1 MNKKGFTLVELLAV
15 IAILA
20 ILVIIALPNV
30 LSMFNSA
37 KQSAFETQVKEIAR
51 TAEKEW
57 LKDSIKSSG
66 AKVYSKCSD
75 GTCTN
80 PLDMNASDNLEYY
93 VHMDSSGKI
102 DQLYV
107 KDDSFQ
113 YGKNGEFDINNVTG
127 IEKVSDVNDNNKI
140 AIENGVV
147 KIGGN
152 VVSEG
157 SGGNPSTPSITFTNR
172 SNPNNVTQDD
182 EIELPD
188 LGTFRVLSADASTAL
203 LFPKYNLNIG
213 SNSDTSKIEFAQA
226 ASIKGSTGQIA
237 FSDSNY
243 WNGKVGTTYP
253 GNTGSSPLAYVVDSN
268 CNLYDYIIRYQ
279 TTIRNKGLTGAT
291 VRLMKFE
298 EANSFISSENS
309 YMCNA
314 TFWLGSAKWGSIY
327 ILEKTNSAC
336 ELKYVAFN
344 NGEGRGFRPVVEVP
358 ISTLLN

>member
-1 MNKKGFTLVELLAV
+1 M
-15 IAILA
+15 
-20 ILVIIALPNV
+20 
-30 LSMFNSA
+30 
-37 KQSAFETQVKEIAR
+37 
-51 TAEKEW
+51 
-57 LKDSIKSSG
+57 
-66 AKVYSKCSD
+66 
-75 GTCTN
+75 
-80 PLDMNASDNLEYY
+80 
-93 VHMDSSGKI
+93 
-102 DQLYV
+102 
-107 KDDSFQ
+107 
-113 YGKNGEFDINNVTG
+113 
-127 IEKVSDVNDNNKI
+127 
-140 AIENGVV
+140 
-147 KIGGN
+147 
-152 VVSEG
+152 
-157 SGGNPSTPSITFTNR
+157 
-172 SNPNNVTQDD
+172 
-182 EIELPD
+182 
-188 LGTFRVLSADASTAL
+188 
-203 LFPKYNLNIG
+203 
-213 SNSDTSKIEFAQA
+213 DTSKIEFAQA

-327 ILEKTNSAC
+327 ILEKTSSAC

>member
-1 MNKKGFTLVELLAV
+1 MKSNKGFTLVELLAV
-15 IAILA
+15 IALLA
-20 ILVIIALPNV
+20 ILVIIAIPNV
-30 LSMFNSA
+30 LQMFNNA
-37 KQSAFETQVKEIAR
+37 KQSAFETQVKEIAKI
-51 TAEKEW
+51 AEKEW
-57 LKDSIKSSG
+57 IKDSITSSG
-66 AKVYSKCSD
+66 DRVYSKCSD

-80 PLDMNASDNLEYY
+80 PLDMSASANLEYY

-113 YGKNGEFDINNVTG
+113 YGLSGEFNINNVTG
-127 IEKVSDVNDNNKI
+127 IEKVSDVNDNKI
-140 AIENGVV
+140 TIENGVV

-157 SGGNPSTPSITFTNR
+157 SGGTSSTPSITFTNR

-182 EIELPD
+182 EIELTD
-188 LGTFRVLSADASTAL
+188 LGTFRVLSADSSTAL

-213 SNSDTSKIEFAQA
+213 PNIDTSKAEFAQA
-226 ASIKGSTGQIA
+226 ASIKGTTGQIA

-279 TTIRNKGLTGAT
+279 TIIRNKGLSGAT

-327 ILEKTNSAC
+327 ILEKTSSAC

-344 NGEGRGFRPVVEVP
+344 NAEGRGFRPVVEVP